1 MAELVSQIATLRR
14 PCALVRAIIGCDLFA
29 ARKTVRDASP
39 ACLLPLPACCHLLP
53 TPATSTADACIA
65 KFRPEVARVRGHPGE
80 GSEQSVPGRVGRSLE
95 HKAASFHT
103 WHKNSEV
110 ARRHPGVLGT
120 EQPLNGRSLAKVLV
134 SSKYEAGP
142 GSLVGYTVLEGECKV
157 EGEEGGGEE
166 ERLERREVRSDS

>member
-1 MAELVSQIATLRR
+1 MTR
-14 PCALVRAIIGCDLFA
+14 ALPTCYR
-29 ARKTVRDASP
+29 
-39 ACLLPLPACCHLLP
+39 CLLAATCCRRLLHLLP
-53 TPATSTADACIA
+53 RNPGPRSLG
-65 KFRPEVARVRGHPGE
+65 FGGHPEE

-95 HKAASFHT
+95 HEAASFHT
-103 WHKNSEV
+103 RHKNSEV

-166 ERLERREVRSDS
+166 ERLERRGVRSDS